1 MQYILS
7 VLDTENNPMMKT
19 VSNTEDM
26 ELNVSSIYQV
36 AQHMGIKSPK
46 VMIEPDLSLTDRRDD
61 YFQKVITGGLF
72 KKVNVIKKRIT
83 KFKSQLEH

>member
-7 VLDTENNPMMKT
+7 VLDTDNNPMMKT
-19 VSNTEDM
+19 VTNTQDM
-26 ELNVSSIYQV
+26 ELNISSIYQV

-46 VMIEPDLSLTDRRDD
+46 VMIEPDLSITDRRSD
-61 YFQKVITGGLF
+61 YFQKVINGGLF
-72 KKVNVIKKRIT
+72 RKVNVIKKRAN